1 MFFYVKVKGK
11 SGIPD
16 IVIDGRDKKGDD
28 DNDNTIKAYI
38 ERIVV
43 NIDTVQENAKNH
55 ASDIRNKVEIELL
68 IKKETKDTCKQF
80 MDWSLM
86 TSGGDLY
93 RTVHIDVYDDKN
105 DIIRSFDLQE
115 MFVEDCLEKY
125 SKIKDT
131 DDEITGVFTI
141 KLIQMANKQ
150 KVFKQDVNQI

>member
-1 MFFYVKVKGK
+1 
-11 SGIPD
+11 
-16 IVIDGRDKKGDD
+16 
-28 DNDNTIKAYI
+28 
-38 ERIVV
+38 
-43 NIDTVQENAKNH
+43 
-55 ASDIRNKVEIELL
+55 
-68 IKKETKDTCKQF
+68 
-80 MDWSLM
+80 M